1 MLDALDRTLR
11 QTLPPDIAPHCRL
24 GNVRG
29 GTLVFLVGSPV
40 WKARLR
46 LLAGQVIA
54 SARALDIPA
63 DDILVKVAALPPVPK
78 DTAPPRPLSDHAR
91 ASLRAA
97 ADSVQ
102 DPGLREKLLALASV
116 P

>member
-1 MLDALDRTLR
+1 M
-11 QTLPPDIAPHCRL
+11 
-24 GNVRG
+24 RG

-46 LLAGQVIA
+46 LLAGQILA